1 MDSVIRPS
9 NNRGLEVIADIDVS
23 FQHPAQ
29 QLLEGCHRLI
39 KTSSAYLDIDVYG
52 APKTVSSLYKFT
64 RGCSGKRTSHERKT
78 SEAPNIWRQS
88 ACHKDNPSG
97 VSHRHSQPVSP
108 SRHVSVRNGETLGT
122 MLGAVV

>member
-29 QLLEGCHRLI
+29 LLIEGV
-39 KTSSAYLDIDVYG
+39 SAIHLSKLPHG
-52 APKTVSSLYKFT
+52 ALKNISSLHTFT
-64 RGCSGKRTSHERKT
+64 RGCSGKRTGHERKT
-78 SEAPNIWRQS
+78 SEPSHIRRQS
-88 ACHKDNPSG
+88 VCHRENRS
-97 VSHRHSQPVSP
+97 RLVSP